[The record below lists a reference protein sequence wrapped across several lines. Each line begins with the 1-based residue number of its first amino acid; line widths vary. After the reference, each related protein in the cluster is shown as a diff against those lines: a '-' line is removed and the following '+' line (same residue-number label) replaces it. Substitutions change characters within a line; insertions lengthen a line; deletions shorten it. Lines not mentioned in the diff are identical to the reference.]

1 MPNRRAPHNSLS
13 ERVATK
19 LAKKPEEP
27 ADSDGP
33 PVTAALMLKSFGY
46 MRRDRHGVNWNGRYS
61 TRTVSKLR
69 TASSSIGSLPA
80 KRAETLRPK
89 P

>member
-46 MRRDRHGVNWNGRYS
+46 MRRDRHGVNWNEALFDEDGKQ
-61 TRTVSKLR
+61 VAHCKLVDR
-69 TASSSIGSLPA
+69 KLACKKS
-80 KRAETLRPK
+80 
-89 P
+89 